1 MKKLNIGIFL
11 SLLLMVGLCSCGE
24 QKSNTKLVLN
34 EVLIENESNFQD
46 DYGVHSAWIEIF
58 NRSFGS
64 ADLAGCLLKVSSQPG
79 DTATYFIPKGDVLT
93 LIKPRQHALF
103 WADGEPNR
111 GTFHTNFTLNAAT
124 NNWIGLYDSG
134 KKLLDQIIVPAG
146 TLQAN
151 QSYARVSDAANEWEV
166 KGSSADKYVTPSTNN
181 KTINSNAKMEKFE
194 EHDSVGIGMSIS
206 AMSVVFVGL
215 LLLFIAFKVIGRISV
230 NLSKRNAMKVKGITD
245 KQEAK
250 EKKLGEAPGE
260 VFAAIAMAMHEMQS
274 DVHDVEETVLT
285 ITRVK
290 RSYSPWSSKIYTLRE
305 TPHKSKSP
313 IKDKTMKEYKYKI
326 NGNIYKVAIGD
337 IEDNIAHVE
346 VNGTPYKVEMEKAP
360 KAVVKPVVRPASTSP
375 APAPTTVVKPAATS
389 TGKSGVKSP
398 LPGVILDIKVNVG
411 DTVKRGKPSL
421 SLKL

>member
-93 LIKPRQHALF
+93 LVKPRQHALF

-124 NNWIGLYDSG
+124 DNWIGLYDSG

-151 QSYARVSDAANEWEV
+151 QSYARVSAPNYIKIDLSIIRSIDTDA
-166 KGSSADKYVTPSTNN
+166 N
-181 KTINSNAKMEKFE
+181 KRQIVSNTVSYA
-194 EHDSVGIGMSIS
+194 HQRG
-206 AMSVVFVGL
+206 
-215 LLLFIAFKVIGRISV
+215 
-230 NLSKRNAMKVKGITD
+230 MKVVAEGLETADEVRTVLSLGVDLLQGFFLAMPQVEPGGASEESLAVIAEMHSQSDESQISIFGGD
-245 KQEAK
+245 KQ
-250 EKKLGEAPGE
+250 
-260 VFAAIAMAMHEMQS
+260 
-274 DVHDVEETVLT
+274 
-285 ITRVK
+285 
-290 RSYSPWSSKIYTLRE
+290 
-305 TPHKSKSP
+305 
-313 IKDKTMKEYKYKI
+313 
-326 NGNIYKVAIGD
+326 
-337 IEDNIAHVE
+337 
-346 VNGTPYKVEMEKAP
+346 
-360 KAVVKPVVRPASTSP
+360 
-375 APAPTTVVKPAATS
+375 
-389 TGKSGVKSP
+389 
-398 LPGVILDIKVNVG
+398 
-411 DTVKRGKPSL
+411 
-421 SLKL
+421 